1 MTRDTFMD
9 ALAGGGSERIPLFIR
24 DMTLG
29 MDVRDVDTTDIFGR
43 TFDPELSA
51 ECITAFQRMTGQDAV
66 IGCTHC
72 AAFLIEQ
79 FGGKMRY
86 PQRGIPIPLTHPLDG
101 TTDFSGL
108 DTEPKGKMLSAL
120 ESYRLVHEKLP
131 ETAVVLNVT
140 GPLTKAGVI
149 AGIEYI
155 SMLIESDRDVLNE
168 LLALCFDNL
177 SAVIERASGDGSCD
191 AGIMASATDNPD
203 LFGAEAFRDTV
214 IPNVRRY
221 AEVFHRNGLPA
232 IFHPHGTFVSD
243 SMDLSSDI
251 LSAGCEGFH
260 FPEGNDPELLRER
273 FGGRTCLLGGTD
285 IVPTLMNGPEG
296 RIVSETE
303 GFLRAFSGCSYVF
316 MPSCSLHRG
325 IPLENVRRMCET
337 VRHFDYS
344 SEN

>member
-9 ALAGGGSERIPLFIR
+9 ALEGRGSERVPLFIR

-29 MDVRDVDTTDIFGR
+29 MNVRDVDTTDVFGR

-79 FGGKMRY
+79 FGGTMRY
-86 PQRGIPIPLTHPLDG
+86 PQRGIPVPLTHPLEG
-101 TTDFSGL
+101 RNDFSGL

-120 ESYRLVHEKLP
+120 ESYRIVRRKLP
-131 ETAVVLNVT
+131 DTAVILNVT

-149 AGIEYI
+149 SGVEYI
-155 SMLIESDRDVLNE
+155 SMLISSDRDVLNE

-177 SAVIERASGDGSCD
+177 SAVVEKVSTDGSCD

-203 LFGAEAFRDTV
+203 LFGSDVFKEIV
-214 IPNVRRY
+214 IPEVRRY
-221 AEVFHRNGLPA
+221 AEVFHRKGLPV

-243 SMDLSSDI
+243 SIDLSSDI

-260 FPEGNDPELLRER
+260 FPEANDPALLRER
-273 FGGRTCLLGGTD
+273 FGGRTCLMGGTD
-285 IVPTLMNGPEG
+285 IVPTLLNGPRE
-296 RIVSETE
+296 RIISETE
-303 GFLRAFSGCSYVF
+303 GFLKTFSGCDYIF
-316 MPSCSLHRG
+316 APSCSLHRG
-325 IPLENVRRMCET
+325 VPLDNIGCMCET
-337 VRHFDYS
+337 VRQF
-344 SEN
+344 